1 MSLKTPFGFDA
12 PEDSPGFMLW
22 QTTVIWQRLIKK
34 MLDAYGI
41 SHAQFVVMAIL
52 LWFEN
57 HDQQLT
63 QVDIAKGTKLDKMT
77 VSKSLKKLGFL
88 GYVTRSESQQDT
100 RAKWVNLTDRGKELV
115 SQLIPRVE
123 GIDED
128 FFRALKDDET
138 QELLKIFR
146 KLIGER

>member
-1 MSLKTPFGFDA
+1 MATRTPFGFDA

-34 MLDAYGI
+34 MLDDHGI
-41 SHAQFVVMAIL
+41 SHGQFVVMAVL

-63 QVDIAKGTKLDKMT
+63 QIDIAKGTKLDKMT
-77 VSKSLKKLGFL
+77 VSKSLKKLASL
-88 GYVTRSESQQDT
+88 GYVTRSESEQDT
-100 RAKWVNLTDRGKELV
+100 RAKWVRLTDQGKELV

-128 FFRALKDDET
+128 FFKVLKVQET

-146 KLIGER
+146 KLIGE